1 MLKELVKI
9 ANDLDLK
16 GLTIEADKLD
26 SIIKKIAQEEPE
38 DPTPHSPEVIKQ
50 WREDGRFET
59 IEEYLENEQML
70 LDSLNET
77 LARQDEPSPLIRDK
91 DTPYGDDLSEFY
103 STTR

>member
-9 ANDLDLK
+9 ANELDLK
-16 GLTIEADKLD
+16 GLTVEADKLD

-38 DPTPHSPEVIKQ
+38 NPIPHSPEVIKQ

-59 IEEYLENEQML
+59 IEEYLKSEQML
-70 LDSLNET
+70 LDSL
-77 LARQDEPSPLIRDK
+77 DESPAVPRIRVEK
-91 DTPYGDDLSEFY
+91 DIPWRYDDEADFY

>member
-9 ANDLDLK
+9 ANELDLK

-59 IEEYLENEQML
+59 IEEYLENEQRL
-70 LDSLNET
+70 LGSL
-77 LARQDEPSPLIRDK
+77 DKDFSPPPHTHLIRDK
-91 DTPYGDDLSEFY
+91 DIPYGYDDKVDFY